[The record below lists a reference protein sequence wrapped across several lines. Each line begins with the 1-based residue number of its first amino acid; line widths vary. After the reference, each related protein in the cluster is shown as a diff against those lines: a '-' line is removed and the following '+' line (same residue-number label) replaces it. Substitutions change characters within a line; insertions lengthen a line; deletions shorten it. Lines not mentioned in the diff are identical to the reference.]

1 MHLTAGPLTVRH
13 LEPSGHES
21 ITQAISVSFQP
32 GTNPP
37 GDNEDTQL
45 IAFGVPNP
53 VSDGCN
59 RYASGTVYIMNE
71 AGATVA
77 KYDLGGWRDPT

>member
-21 ITQAISVSFQP
+21 ITQAVSVSFQP
-32 GTNPP
+32 L
-37 GDNEDTQL
+37 GDNQDLQL

-59 RYASGTVYIMNE
+59 RYASGTVYVMNE

-77 KYDLGGWRDPT
+77 KYDLGGWKEPA